1 MKINYPGDAEA
12 LRAEIAAA
20 AARMIAEDGANYGS
34 AKRKAAKIILGNQKV
49 RGDILP
55 DNAQI
60 EAEVREYQL
69 LFFGDSQAE
78 RLRHLRQLALEL
90 MESLSD
96 FCPYLTGAVLNGTAG
111 EHSDIHLQLFA
122 ESGKEVALFL
132 LNQNVN
138 YEVSEAP
145 HFRLPGRTVEVLSFF
160 WQGEAAHLTLYEHDD
175 LRHAGKGGPQKR
187 LERADLAALKRL
199 LAPETDY

>member
-20 AARMIAEDGANYGS
+20 AARMIAEDGADYGT

-60 EAEVREYQL
+60 EAEVREYQS
-69 LFFGDSQAE
+69 LFFGDEQAE
-78 RLRHLRQLALEL
+78 RLRHLRQLALEI
-90 MESLSD
+90 MQSLSD
-96 FCPYLTGAVLNGTAG
+96 FSPYLTGAVLNGTAG
-111 EHSDIHLQLFA
+111 AHSDIHLQLFA
-122 ESGKEVALFL
+122 ESGKEVAVFL
-132 LNQNVN
+132 INQNIH

-145 HFRLPGRTVEVLSFF
+145 HVRHPGRTVEVLSFF
-160 WQGEAAHLTLYEHDD
+160 WQGEAVHLTLYEHDD

-187 LERADLAALKRL
+187 QERADIVAVKRL
-199 LAPETDY
+199 LAPQNDS